1 MYKPVYVLMRTVS
14 VHRALT
20 ILSLGMF
27 VFCLFAL
34 GRIFLGY
41 QQQEELAAQAR
52 QIYYQQVV
60 TNRETLE
67 DIRIEAA
74 AKDVSVPEIR
84 PAFRGLLDVNT
95 DIVGWLNIAGTSV
108 DDPIVQ
114 AQDNDYYLDRN
125 YKKEASRSGSIFMD
139 YRNTIMANDMNTIL
153 YGHRMKNGSMF
164 GALKAYG
171 DRYFFDNHRTFRY
184 DTLYKSYNVE
194 IFSFYYTTTDFNYI
208 ETAFSDDADYLSFL
222 HSVQNKSIHKTDI
235 VLNEPEPILT
245 LSTCDYTLD
254 AVEGRLVIHGVL
266 RERSIH

>member
-1 MYKPVYVLMRTVS
+1 MRTVS
-14 VHRALT
+14 VHRVLT
-20 ILSLGMF
+20 ILSLGLF
-27 VFCLFAL
+27 VFCLLAL

-41 QQQEELAAQAR
+41 REQEAQAEQAR
-52 QIYYQQVV
+52 QIYYQQIV
-60 TNRETLE
+60 TNREIWE
-67 DIRIEAA
+67 DARGEAA
-74 AKDVSVPEIR
+74 SKALSVPEVR
-84 PAFRGLLDVNT
+84 PAFRGLLAVNT

-139 YRNTIMANDMNTIL
+139 YRNTVNMNDANTIL

-171 DRYFFDNHRTFRY
+171 ERDFFENHRTFFY
-184 DTLYKSYNVE
+184 DTLYKSYEVE

-208 ETAFSDDADYLSFL
+208 ETAFSGDADYSTFL
-222 HSVQNKSIHKTDI
+222 HSIQNKSIYKTDI
-235 VLNEPEPILT
+235 VLNGYEPILT

-254 AVEGRLVIHGVL
+254 PVEGRLVIHGVL
-266 RERSIH
+266 RERTIH

>member
-1 MYKPVYVLMRTVS
+1 MYKSVYVLMRTVS

-67 DIRIEAA
+67 DTRIEAT
-74 AKDVSVPEIR
+74 AKDVSVPETR

-95 DIVGWLNIAGTSV
+95 DTVGWLNIAGTSV

-171 DRYFFDNHRTFRY
+171 DRDFFDNHRTFRY
-184 DTLYKSYNVE
+184 DTLYKSYDVE

-208 ETAFSDDADYLSFL
+208 ETAFSDDTDYLSFL
-222 HSVQNKSIHKTDI
+222 HSIQNKSIYQTDT
-235 VLNEPEPILT
+235 VLNELEPILT

-266 RERSIH
+266 RERTIH